1 MKNINT
7 NNPVFIIGAPK
18 TGSTSLHIELSNSQK
33 YNYTSLKDTKFLG
46 REDFTIERYTKFF
59 NQNNKPIMEVDQNLA
74 INHIAFI
81 NIEKNF
87 NNPTLIYIVR
97 DSKDRFFSAFKW
109 LRKVGLV
116 KNIDEAIEKYSSWMI
131 NQGQYKENIQKNII
145 PYCKSNIIVVK
156 FEELIKN
163 DGITFSA
170 LMNML
175 NISSNQDLVRPMI
188 IHNKS
193 SEPRSRLL
201 IKILKS
207 SYKYIKYLLPNNI
220 SNMLKT
226 SGFVEKALYTDT
238 KIVLG
243 SNDHEAYKKFAK
255 YFSETDKFIEDL
267 EFNNGVCCIV
277 VKE

>member
-97 DSKDRFFSAFKW
+97 DSKDRF
-109 LRKVGLV
+109 
-116 KNIDEAIEKYSSWMI
+116 
-131 NQGQYKENIQKNII
+131 
-145 PYCKSNIIVVK
+145 
-156 FEELIKN
+156 
-163 DGITFSA
+163 FSA